1 MWPVWFGQGEAWL
14 DGGLAGGLGPRIA
27 QLRHGRILCVTSLD
41 RVSIPLRHGLTQRV
55 VILDADRN
63 WVRTMHDE
71 QILGCDVPDENEVR
85 FLTEILDDLRR
96 FVDEIWRF

>member
-1 MWPVWFGQGEAWL
+1 M
-14 DGGLAGGLGPRIA
+14 
-27 QLRHGRILCVTSLD
+27 
-41 RVSIPLRHGLTQRV
+41 
-55 VILDADRN
+55 DADRN

-96 FVDEIWRF
+96 FADEIWRF

>member
-1 MWPVWFGQGEAWL
+1 MA
-14 DGGLAGGLGPRIA
+14 D
-27 QLRHGRILCVTSLD
+27 SLVASAPASLNFDMDAFCASASPD
-41 RVSIPLRHGLTQRV
+41 RVSIALRRGLSQRV

-85 FLTEILDDLRR
+85 LLTENSRR
-96 FVDEIWRF
+96 FSTICR

>member
-1 MWPVWFGQGEAWL
+1 MADSQGAS
-14 DGGLAGGLGPRIA
+14 APA
-27 QLRHGRILCVTSLD
+27 SLNFDMDAFCASASPD
-41 RVSIPLRHGLTQRV
+41 RVSIALRHGLTQRV
-55 VILDADRN
+55 GILHADRN

-85 FLTEILDDLRR
+85 FLTEILDDFRR